1 MNAALAV
8 KTIQV
13 LEDQI
18 PASLE
23 ALKAGIWQNTLAG
36 KDGNGSSGCDRGWR
50 T

>member
-18 PASLE
+18 PVSLE
-23 ALKAGIWQNTLAG
+23 ALKAGMAKHAG
-36 KDGNGSSGCDRGWR
+36 REGWNGSSGCDRGWR